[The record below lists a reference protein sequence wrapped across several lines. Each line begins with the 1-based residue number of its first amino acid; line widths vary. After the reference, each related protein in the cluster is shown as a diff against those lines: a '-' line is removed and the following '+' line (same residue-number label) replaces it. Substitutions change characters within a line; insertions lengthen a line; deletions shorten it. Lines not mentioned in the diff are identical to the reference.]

1 MQCFGFEGTL
11 KIILFQHHQ
20 TGCGEKMKHHQNDQ
34 ICACNNKEN
43 PLSKQKPLF
52 KAKSLS

>member
-1 MQCFGFEGTL
+1 
-11 KIILFQHHQ
+11 
-20 TGCGEKMKHHQNDQ
+20 MKHHQNDQ

-52 KAKSLS
+52 KAKSLSWGIQYEKSILGNGP